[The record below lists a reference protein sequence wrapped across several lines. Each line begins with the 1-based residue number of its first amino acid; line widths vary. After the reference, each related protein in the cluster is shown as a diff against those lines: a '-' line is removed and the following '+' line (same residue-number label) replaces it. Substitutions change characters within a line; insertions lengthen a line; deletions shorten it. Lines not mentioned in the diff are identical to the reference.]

1 MTTTMKKILISFLFI
16 LGYHLPGVAQE
27 QPLKDFAED
36 HKEMKFCFYPS
47 TLRMINLA
55 HDPGFDEMVSGIDKL
70 LVYTLD
76 SAARAD
82 RNYRQIIDKYKGLGF
97 EELASA
103 TGGGLDL
110 YLYGK
115 DRRKENE
122 FVGIINQ
129 NDKLTAFYMRGEIDF
144 SKIPGIIQTV
154 KSGDVINPFD
164 FNLNDFGKHTQDQ

>member
-1 MTTTMKKILISFLFI
+1 MTMKKILISLLLI
-16 LGYHLPGVAQE
+16 LGYYLPGFSQE
-27 QPLKDFAED
+27 QPLKDFAENR
-36 HKEMKFCFYPS
+36 KEMKFCFYPS
-47 TLRMINLA
+47 TLRMINLT
-55 HDPGFDEMVSGIDKL
+55 HNPDFDEMVSGIDKL

-76 SAARAD
+76 SAARANH
-82 RNYRQIIDKYKGLGF
+82 NYRQIVDKYKGLGF

-110 YLYGK
+110 YIYGK

-122 FVGIINQ
+122 FVGIIKQ

-144 SKIPGIIQTV
+144 AKIPRIIQTV

-164 FNLNDFGKHTQDQ
+164 FNLNDFGKNTKDQ